1 MKTRTAPIVA
11 AAALALVSTIA
22 VAKSAG
28 VTWSPPIPGTIVQQT
43 SVGFNGETG
52 AAQWH
57 AVASKKLVGSGNGQS
72 FYQWYLSIYAPR
84 NGAYRLRYQ
93 SPRNGAP
100 LAHVEQANGAKMW
113 FPVQSVRIVGTATL
127 THAGAQQLV
136 VQSQEMAA
144 DCGTATV
151 TVFATKPGGSV
162 GPIATVAN
170 SCDLAAAISS
180 DGTSIAL
187 TGPYYKADAPLCCP
201 TKAKVTATLR
211 YANGRWSETPN
222 YFKLQ

>member
-1 MKTRTAPIVA
+1 MVAVA
-11 AAALALVSTIA
+11 AVALVSTIA
-22 VAKSAG
+22 SAQPAS
-28 VTWSPPIPGTIVQQT
+28 VIWSPPIPGTVVQQT

-100 LAHVEQANGAKMW
+100 LAHVERANGAKMW

-127 THAGAQQLV
+127 MHAGAQQLV

-144 DCGTATV
+144 DCGSAAV

-162 GPIATVAN
+162 GPIATIAN

-180 DGTSIAL
+180 DGTSIVL

-211 YANGRWSETPN
+211 YANGKWSETPN
-222 YFKLQ
+222 YFKIQ